1 MYYVHKL
8 SPLVK
13 NKESFIIQPRF
24 QVVRFEARSVFD
36 PKAQLGL
43 ARYQDLLS
51 VGPQVI
57 CERFVP
63 LLPVQTAM
71 VDNSWTNYALVNCN
85 TDPSAPG
92 NGEGILTS
100 ISVI

>member
-1 MYYVHKL
+1 MYYVHKR

-13 NKESFIIQPRF
+13 NKGSFIIQPRF

-57 CERFVP
+57 CERF
-63 LLPVQTAM
+63 QTAM

-85 TDPSAPG
+85 IDPSAPG